1 MVNVPYYHSD
11 RKFNVNKNLTRN
23 IFVILTCDIDQSVE
37 NVDIL
42 TAEFQHVE
50 NTPDLRNEEQALELD
65 A

>member
-1 MVNVPYYHSD
+1 M
-11 RKFNVNKNLTRN
+11 
-23 IFVILTCDIDQSVE
+23 ILTCDIDQSVE